1 VEYIVEKIND
11 DIWVH
16 EDAMSLLGMHLP
28 LRMTIVKLSSGSLWV
43 HSPTELSSELKQAIE
58 ALGPVQFLVEASNG
72 HMNWLVEWQQA
83 FPDAVSFVSRGVAKK
98 LKLTGHNLLDETSEN
113 IWDEDLLRVY
123 TAGVPFF
130 NESVFLHKTSKSLI
144 VSDLIQHYNQERASG
159 LSGFMSRFIFEPLG
173 FKGMCIAPPLKMG
186 FMVKDRPSFVASI
199 KQIQE
204 LDFDKII
211 VAHGE
216 IIQSNAKQE
225 FARLLERFLK

>member
-1 VEYIVEKIND
+1 MEKISDN
-11 DIWVH
+11 IWVH
-16 EDAMSLLGMHLP
+16 NDAMSLLGMHLP

-43 HSPTELSSELKQAIE
+43 HSPTALSTELKQVVE
-58 ALGPVQFLVEASNG
+58 ELGPVQFLVEASNG
-72 HMNWLVEWQQA
+72 HMNWLVDWQQA
-83 FPDAVSFVSRGVAKK
+83 YPDAVSFVSMGVARK
-98 LKLTGHNLLDETSEN
+98 LKLTGHHLLDETSEN
-113 IWDEDLLRVY
+113 IWDEDLVRIY

-144 VSDLIQHYNQERASG
+144 VSDLIQHYNKERAPG
-159 LSGFMSRFIFEPLG
+159 LSGFMSRFIFEPIG
-173 FKGMCIAPPLKMG
+173 FRGMCIAPPLKMG

-199 KQIQE
+199 KQIQD

-225 FARLLERFLK
+225 FTRLMERFLN